1 MLQPKRTKFRKHFRN
16 RGGLAGPAQ
25 RGTRLAFGTY
35 GLKAITAGE
44 INSRQLEAARKAMS
58 RFTKKGGRIWIR
70 IFPDK
75 IITKKAA
82 EVPMGSGKGTPE
94 FFASEVQA
102 GKIVF
107 EMDGI
112 PEEQAKEAIYLA
124 SQKLPVKCKFI
135 NKNKLI

>member
-1 MLQPKRTKFRKHFRN
+1 MLQPKKTKFRKHFRN

-25 RGTRLAFGTY
+25 RGTHLAFGQF
-35 GLKAITAGE
+35 GLKCVSPAE
-44 INSRQLEAARKAMS
+44 INSRQLEAARKAMA
-58 RFTKKGGRIWIR
+58 RFTKRGGKIWIR

-94 FFASEVQA
+94 FFTTEVQA

-107 EMDGI
+107 EIDGI
-112 PEEQAKEAIYLA
+112 TLEQAKEAIYLA
-124 SQKLPVKCKFI
+124 SQKLPCKCKFI
-135 NKNKLI
+135 DKSVVA